1 MQDLSQALLQFSP
14 KLRDQK
20 EGETTPE
27 YLNYINKKINLT
39 HEEILKFS
47 PFYRISVYVLSVCF
61 LLQCFNVAFTL
72 FLKKI
77 YRLEKY

>member
-14 KLRDQK
+14 KLRDKK

-47 PFYRISVYVLSVCF
+47 PFCRISEILKNTEPLS
-61 LLQCFNVAFTL
+61 LQDIKEIFNEV
-72 FLKKI
+72 KKHSSA
-77 YRLEKY
+77 

>member
-47 PFYRISVYVLSVCF
+47 VLLREV
-61 LLQCFNVAFTL
+61 
-72 FLKKI
+72 KI
-77 YRLEKY
+77 ND

>member
-47 PFYRISVYVLSVCF
+47 VSTLVEGILHIETSPGTLPEVWQQGICF
-61 LLQCFNVAFTL
+61 KGEDN
-72 FLKKI
+72 
-77 YRLEKY
+77 

>member
-1 MQDLSQALLQFSP
+1 MQDLSQTLLQFSP

-47 PFYRISVYVLSVCF
+47 PFYRISEILKSTEPLS
-61 LLQCFNVAFTL
+61 LQDIKEILNEV
-72 FLKKI
+72 KKHSSA
-77 YRLEKY
+77 

>member
-1 MQDLSQALLQFSP
+1 MQDLSQTLLQFSP

-47 PFYRISVYVLSVCF
+47 PFYRISVILKSTEPLS
-61 LLQCFNVAFTL
+61 LQDIKEILNEV
-72 FLKKI
+72 KKHSSA
-77 YRLEKY
+77 

>member
-39 HEEILKFS
+39 HKEILKFS
-47 PFYRISVYVLSVCF
+47 PFYRISEILKSTEPLS
-61 LLQCFNVAFTL
+61 LQDIKEIFNEV
-72 FLKKI
+72 KKHSSA
-77 YRLEKY
+77 

>member
-47 PFYRISVYVLSVCF
+47 PFYRISVILKSTEPLS
-61 LLQCFNVAFTL
+61 LQDIKEILNEV
-72 FLKKI
+72 KKHSSA
-77 YRLEKY
+77 

>member
-1 MQDLSQALLQFSP
+1 MQDLSQAFQQFSP

-47 PFYRISVYVLSVCF
+47 PFYRILEILKSTEPLS
-61 LLQCFNVAFTL
+61 LQDIKEIFNEV
-72 FLKKI
+72 KKHSSA
-77 YRLEKY
+77 

>member
-1 MQDLSQALLQFSP
+1 MEDLSQTLLQFSP

-47 PFYRISVYVLSVCF
+47 PFYRISEILKNTEPLS
-61 LLQCFNVAFTL
+61 LQDIKEIFNEV
-72 FLKKI
+72 KKHSSA
-77 YRLEKY
+77 